1 MEREQAHNNF
11 ESSADFQETP
21 CPHTIKTSRDGVTA
35 KTLEYSFATA
45 MEYASA
51 LEEKSLMQ
59 SKCIIELKSSLDGQT
74 VLTKATDYAASA
86 VTK

>member
-1 MEREQAHNNF
+1 
-11 ESSADFQETP
+11 
-21 CPHTIKTSRDGVTA
+21 
-35 KTLEYSFATA
+35 